1 MNKNLIKTIIEYSKN
16 YDDLEYIYN
25 NYCYFQ
31 DLIWNIKTNETLIF
45 YSIKNN
51 NVILFDFLID
61 KKCNVNYINKYD
73 TSPLQSAI
81 IQQYPNFVKKLIEN
95 NANINYK
102 NNSNIGP
109 LSFLYMNKYKNYDLR
124 NNKQKEIEEIILTY
138 IKNI

>member
-1 MNKNLIKTIIEYSKN
+1 MNEHLIKTIIEYSKN

-25 NYCYFQ
+25 NYC
-31 DLIWNIKTNETLIF
+31 WNNKTNETLIF

-81 IQQYPNFVKKLIEN
+81 IQQHPYFVKTLIEN
-95 NANINYK
+95 NADINYK

-124 NNKQKEIEEIILTY
+124 NNKQKEIEQIILNHINY
-138 IKNI
+138 KKV